1 MNGLLSNNLLRPTRV
16 FIFPYPKE
24 QSMKKKFELKFS
36 DLRSTCD
43 PKMFA
48 FKNTSEIN
56 PLDNV
61 IGQERAVQ
69 AIEFGLNMKS
79 PGYNIFVTGIEGTG
93 KSTIIRDI
101 VQQHAKKLPTP
112 PDWCMVNNF
121 KDEYRPK
128 AISVP
133 EKRVT
138 RFSKTTSKLIDDL
151 KQELPKAFEHESY
164 QQRQSEIQKTYMDQ
178 QKDIIKKLEVSA
190 SENNIK
196 INRTKTGYQTIP
208 IVKGKP
214 ISPEEFL
221 ALPKDV
227 QSEIEENV
235 SLVQSEIDV
244 TIREINK
251 INQSMSS
258 QIEKLMQE
266 IALFVVKQRIDVIR
280 DEYKTCKD
288 ILTYLDDV
296 QADILENVQD
306 FIASGEAK
314 SPIEGLMFPA
324 SKPSFLRYQINV
336 LVDQKDLKGAPVI
349 FETNPTYQ
357 NVFGQIEKRAYM
369 GTVTSDF
376 TMVQAGSLLRA
387 NGGYLIME
395 IESIL
400 MNPFVWDALKRA
412 LQNKLL
418 FIEDVASTMGYGT
431 SSLRPEPIP
440 LEVKV
445 ILLGSYH
452 LFHLLQNHDSKF
464 NKIFKVR
471 ADFDHEVVKNN
482 DTIQNYARFIARA
495 CKEEDLRPLTPKGV
509 AAIVE
514 YGEKY
519 ISNKHK
525 LSIRFGPIMG
535 ILREA
540 DYWARKRN
548 SRLVTDKDVIR
559 AFTEYRFRYNLY
571 EEKIHESY
579 VDDTIMIDVEGNE
592 IGQVNAL
599 AVFQIG
605 DISFGRP
612 SRITAETYMGK
623 QGVINIEREAKL
635 SGKTHD
641 KGVLILSGYLGRTF
655 AQNYPLNLSISIT
668 FEQSYSGIDGDSA
681 SSTELYAILSSLS
694 DIPIHQGIA
703 VTGSVNQKGK
713 IQAIG
718 GVIQKIEGFFDVCK
732 TKGFTGKQGVL
743 IPRAN
748 VKNLMLKKEVIDGVK
763 IGEFHIYRVSTVEEG
778 IEILTGVPAGDP
790 DKNGD
795 YPDHTVY
802 GKVQAKLKRYLERSF
817 ELKKQF
823 ESQNEN

>member
-1 MNGLLSNNLLRPTRV
+1 
-16 FIFPYPKE
+16 
-24 QSMKKKFELKFS
+24 MKKKYGLKSS
-36 DLRSTCD
+36 DLRSICD
-43 PKMFA
+43 PKMFT
-48 FKNTSEIN
+48 FKTTAEVD
-56 PLDNV
+56 PLDKV

-69 AIEFGLNMKS
+69 AIEFGLNIKS

-93 KSTIIRDI
+93 KSTIIKDI
-101 VQQHAKKLPTP
+101 VTQHAKKLPSP
-112 PDWCMVNNF
+112 VDWCMVNNF
-121 KDEYRPK
+121 KDEYHPK
-128 AISVP
+128 TISVP
-133 EKRVT
+133 KSKAT
-138 RFSKTTSKLIDDL
+138 RFSKTMDKLIDDL
-151 KQELPKAFEHESY
+151 KKELPKAFEHESY
-164 QQRQSEIQKTYMDQ
+164 QQRQTEIQKKYTDQ
-178 QKDIIKKLEVSA
+178 QKDIIKKLEALA
-190 SENNIK
+190 SEHHIH

-208 IVKGKP
+208 IVKEKP

-221 ALPKDV
+221 ALPKEK
-227 QSEIEENV
+227 QTEIEENI

-244 TIREINK
+244 TVRDINK
-251 INQSMSS
+251 INQSMNSE
-258 QIEKLMQE
+258 IEKLMQE

-280 DEYKTCKD
+280 DEYKTAKD
-288 ILTYLDDV
+288 ILNYLGEV
-296 QADILENVQD
+296 ETDILENVQD
-306 FIASGEAK
+306 FIASIETK
-314 SPIEGLMFPA
+314 SPFEGMMFQPA
-324 SKPSFLRYQINV
+324 KPSFLRYQVNV

-349 FETNPTYQ
+349 LETNPTYQ
-357 NVFGQIEKRAYM
+357 NVFGQIEKRAYL
-369 GTVTSDF
+369 GTVTTDF
-376 TMVQAGSLLRA
+376 TMVQAGSLLKA

-400 MNPFVWDALKRA
+400 MNPFVWEALKRT

-418 FIEDVASTMGYGT
+418 FIEDVASGMGYGT

-440 LEVKV
+440 MEVKV

-452 LFHLLQNHDSKF
+452 LFHLLQNYDSKF

-471 ADFDHEVVKNN
+471 ADFDHEVAKDD

-495 CKEEDLRPLTPKGV
+495 CQEEKLLPLTPKGV

-519 ISNKHK
+519 IADKNK

-535 ILREA
+535 ILIEA

-548 SRLVTDKDVIR
+548 ARQVTDKDVIK
-559 AFTEYRFRYNLY
+559 AFKEYRFRYNLY

-579 VDDTIMIDVEGNE
+579 VDNTIMIDVEGDE

-599 AVFQIG
+599 AVYQIG

-623 QGVINIEREAKL
+623 QGVVNIEREANL

-681 SSTELYAILSSLS
+681 SSTELYAIISSLS
-694 DIPIHQGIA
+694 GIPIHQGIA

-718 GVIQKIEGFFDVCK
+718 GVNQKIEGFFDVCK
-732 TKGFTGKQGVL
+732 AKGLTGKQGVL

-748 VKNLMLKKEVIDGVK
+748 IKNLMLKKDVIDAVK
-763 IGEFHIYRVSTVEEG
+763 KKEFHIYQVSTVEEG
-778 IEILTGVPAGDP
+778 IEILTGVPAGVP
-790 DKNGD
+790 DENNE
-795 YPDHTVY
+795 YPVDTVY
-802 GKVQAKLKRYLERSF
+802 GKVQAKLKGYLERSYK
-817 ELKKQF
+817 LKKEF
-823 ESQNEN
+823 EAQNETND

>member
-1 MNGLLSNNLLRPTRV
+1 
-16 FIFPYPKE
+16 
-24 QSMKKKFELKFS
+24 MKKKYGLKSS
-36 DLRSTCD
+36 DLRSICD
-43 PKMFA
+43 PKMFT
-48 FKNTSEIN
+48 FKTTAEVD
-56 PLDNV
+56 PLDKV

-69 AIEFGLNMKS
+69 AIEFGLNIKS
-79 PGYNIFVTGIEGTG
+79 SGYNIFVTGIEGTG
-93 KSTIIRDI
+93 KSTIIKDI
-101 VQQHAKKLPTP
+101 VTHYAKKLPSP
-112 PDWCMVNNF
+112 VDWCMVNNF
-121 KDEYRPK
+121 KDVYHPK
-128 AISVP
+128 TISVP
-133 EKRVT
+133 KSKAT
-138 RFSKTTSKLIDDL
+138 RFSKTMDKLIDDL
-151 KQELPKAFEHESY
+151 KKELPKAFEHESY
-164 QQRQSEIQKTYMDQ
+164 QQRQTEIQKKYTDQ
-178 QKDIIKKLEVSA
+178 QKDKIKKLEALA
-190 SENNIK
+190 SKHHIH

-208 IVKGKP
+208 IVKEKP

-221 ALPKDV
+221 ALPKEK
-227 QSEIEENV
+227 QTEIEENI
-235 SLVQSEIDV
+235 SLVQSEVDV
-244 TIREINK
+244 TVRDLNK
-251 INQSMSS
+251 INQSMNSE
-258 QIEKLMQE
+258 IEKLMQE

-280 DEYKTCKD
+280 DVYKIAKD
-288 ILTYLDDV
+288 ILIYLDEV
-296 QADILENVQD
+296 EADILENVED
-306 FIASGEAK
+306 FIASIETK
-314 SPIEGLMFPA
+314 SPFEGMMFQPA
-324 SKPSFLRYQINV
+324 KPSFLRYQVNV

-369 GTVTSDF
+369 GTVTTDF
-376 TMVQAGSLLRA
+376 TMVQAGSLLKA

-400 MNPFVWDALKRA
+400 MNPFVWEALKRA

-418 FIEDVASTMGYGT
+418 SIEDVVSGMGYGT

-440 LEVKV
+440 IEVKV

-452 LFHLLQNHDSKF
+452 LFHLLQNYDSKF

-471 ADFDHEVVKNN
+471 ADFDHEVVKND

-495 CKEEDLRPLTPKGV
+495 CNEEGLLPLTPKGV

-519 ISNKHK
+519 IADKNK
-525 LSIRFGPIMG
+525 LSVRFGPVMG
-535 ILREA
+535 ILIEA

-548 SRLVTDKDVIR
+548 ARQVTDKDVIK
-559 AFTEYRFRYNLY
+559 AFKEYRFRYNLY

-579 VDDTIMIDVEGNE
+579 VDDTIMIDVEGDE

-599 AVFQIG
+599 AVYQIG

-623 QGVINIEREAKL
+623 QGVVNIEREANL

-681 SSTELYAILSSLS
+681 SSTELYAIISSLS
-694 DIPIHQGIA
+694 GIPIHQGIA

-718 GVIQKIEGFFDVCK
+718 GVNQKVEGFFDVCK
-732 TKGFTGKQGVL
+732 AKGLTGKQGVL

-748 VKNLMLKKEVIDGVK
+748 IKNLMLKKEVIDAVK
-763 IGEFHIYRVSTVEEG
+763 KKEFHIYQVATVEEG
-778 IEILTGVPAGDP
+778 IEILTGVPAGVP
-790 DKNGD
+790 DENHV
-795 YPDHTVY
+795 YPVDTVF
-802 GKVQAKLKRYLERSF
+802 GKVQAKLRGYLERSYK
-817 ELKKQF
+817 LKKEF
-823 ESQNEN
+823 DAQNETND